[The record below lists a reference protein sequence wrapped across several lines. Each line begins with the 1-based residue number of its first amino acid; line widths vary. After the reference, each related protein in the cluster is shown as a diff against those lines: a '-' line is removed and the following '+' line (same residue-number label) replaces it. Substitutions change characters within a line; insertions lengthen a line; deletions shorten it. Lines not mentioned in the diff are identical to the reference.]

1 MRFFSFFIFHFSFI
15 IIQLATLNENSNS
28 FANQEPVTDFPH
40 SLCRNV
46 GDIKDHSLKL
56 GLSNGSKTR
65 RGCMTLI

>member
-1 MRFFSFFIFHFSFI
+1 MRFFSFFSSLFI

-46 GDIKDHSLKL
+46 EDIKDHSLKL

-65 RGCMTLI
+65 RGCMKLI

>member
-1 MRFFSFFIFHFSFI
+1 MRFFPFFSSLVI

-28 FANQEPVTDFPH
+28 FANQEPVTDLPH

-46 GDIKDHSLKL
+46 EDIKDHSLKL